1 MGQAISTLLS
11 PAVGVMISPF
21 PIVGLI
27 LILLSD
33 KARPNSIAYLLGWF
47 VGNAVIFTI
56 AMLCMGAGTGAQSD
70 PSTLV
75 KIIFIVLGALLI
87 LAAVHEFSKRPKVG
101 EEPKTPKWFA
111 KMSEIAPKG
120 AAGFGFILSALNPKN
135 ALLSISAGAGVGAL
149 HLAVGQEI
157 ASVFIFT
164 LIASALIIV
173 PTIAFLVAGHRLDKF
188 LDSVR
193 GWLVQNNAV
202 IMSVLLLLI
211 GINILS
217 KAF

>member
-1 MGQAISTLLS
+1 MGQAMSAILS

-33 KARPNSIAYLLGWF
+33 KARQNSVAYMLGWF
-47 VGNAVIFTI
+47 LGNAAIFTI
-56 AMLCMGAGTGAQSD
+56 AMLCMGAGTQTQSD
-70 PSTLV
+70 PSTLAKV
-75 KIIFIVLGALLI
+75 VYIVLGALLI
-87 LAAVHEFSKRPKVG
+87 LAALHEFSKRPKHG
-101 EEPKTPKWFA
+101 EEPETPKWFA
-111 KMSEIAPKG
+111 KMSEIGPKG
-120 AAGFGFILSALNPKN
+120 AVGFGLLLSALNPKN
-135 ALLSISAGAGVGAL
+135 ALLSISAGVGVGAL
-149 HLAVGQEI
+149 QLSGGQE
-157 ASVFIFT
+157 F
-164 LIASALIIV
+164 LSALIFTALASCSIII

-202 IMSVLLLLI
+202 IMSVLFLLI
-211 GINILS
+211 GVNIIT